1 MGSPCSS
8 VSDEFAQLTA
18 NSGPPWPTARFP
30 APVSPKSTSMPT
42 QDGGWLNNSGQTEQ
56 ARPPSGHPNH
66 QGTVTCPKPD
76 TLWGSPQGDVELM
89 IRKRFSTSSRRGDLN
104 RSAINVASRWMIANI
119 ASDDALILPRIPPD

>member
-1 MGSPCSS
+1 M
-8 VSDEFAQLTA
+8 
-18 NSGPPWPTARFP
+18 PP
-30 APVSPKSTSMPT
+30 

-89 IRKRFSTSSRRGDLN
+89 AEKKVLPTIPNAKELISLRIDRDILDHFQEDGPGWQDRINEALRKLVGK
-104 RSAINVASRWMIANI
+104 
-119 ASDDALILPRIPPD
+119 